1 MNNSAFKRETFP
13 TSYDLSAWAPDNLGL
28 DFPDAYRE
36 LTPSLNLYALRPLV
50 LGTGASEQFD
60 GGERNRIT
68 KEVWTILQVGGDTDV
83 HTARLGFHLCQ
94 LLDMTLTLPASL

>member
-36 LTPSLNLYALRPLV
+36 LTPSLLCGLNL
-50 LGTGASEQFD
+50 
-60 GGERNRIT
+60 
-68 KEVWTILQVGGDTDV
+68 
-83 HTARLGFHLCQ
+83 
-94 LLDMTLTLPASL
+94 